1 MTPWN
6 PRTAEPPRARS
17 PGRRSVA
24 LALVATLAAAPACA
38 EEDAEGA
45 LGKAGRG
52 LAAVATGLL
61 EVPGNVVASTRE
73 RGAAVGVPLG
83 LAKGLGMTVVR
94 ELVGVYE
101 LVTAPVPAPDD
112 YAPILQPEYPWSYFG
127 EREEPALRPG
137 DGGMLAALP
146 RG

>member
-1 MTPWN
+1 MSTSRPLSRH
-6 PRTAEPPRARS
+6 PLAAGTL
-17 PGRRSVA
+17 G
-24 LALVATLAAAPACA
+24 LALVLAPGAAAA
-38 EEDAEGA
+38 DGA
-45 LGKAGRG
+45 LDKAGRG
-52 LAAVATGLL
+52 LAALTTGVL
-61 EVPGNVVASTRE
+61 ELPGNVVESTRE

-94 ELVGVYE
+94 ELVGAYE
-101 LVTAPVPAPDD
+101 LVTAPLPAPEG
-112 YAPILQPEYPWSYFG
+112 YAPILRPEYPWSYFG